1 MPDDPKLPTPLPDD
15 GPAPDPVEVEL
26 IAYLDGELD
35 AAAARK
41 VEAKLAADAELRK
54 RAAAL
59 KKTFDLLDYLPRPEP
74 SPTFATRTLDKLPA
88 AKSSVEAKPVPVP
101 SPSAGVSTLPSSV
114 PVVLNTGAVPVRT
127 GGRVWAWVFGVLL
140 AVGLAVAGGYFGT
153 AAARRYFQPPAKDP
167 PAAVAPSEDDSPP
180 ERVVAHLPLY
190 AAADHLDF
198 VKELATDPDLFA
210 DEAAGPGGIPT
221 PHRVPWTTDVPA
233 LAKAFKSLPPDH
245 QARIRLLD
253 QQLHA
258 L

>member
-1 MPDDPKLPTPLPDD
+1 
-15 GPAPDPVEVEL
+15 
-26 IAYLDGELD
+26 
-35 AAAARK
+35 
-41 VEAKLAADAELRK
+41 AADAELRK

-88 AKSSVEAKPVPVP
+88 AKSSAEAKPVPVP

-180 ERVVAHLPLY
+180 ERVVEYLPLY

-258 L
+258 LDPAERAPLLRALEAYAVWLDRLPEAEAP